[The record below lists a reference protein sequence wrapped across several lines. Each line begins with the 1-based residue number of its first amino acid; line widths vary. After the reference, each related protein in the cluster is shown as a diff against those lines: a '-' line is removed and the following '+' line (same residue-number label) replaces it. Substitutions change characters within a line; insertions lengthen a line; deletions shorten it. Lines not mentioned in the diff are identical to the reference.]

1 MEKEYNNMVKFVIQ
15 KENMECIPCIADI
28 PDNCTKIILL
38 IHGLSSSKE
47 SENASYMMK
56 YFAEKGIGVV
66 AYDQPGHGTEEAANE
81 SLLLKNCL
89 GSLAAVERYLVEN
102 YPDVEICYFG
112 SSFGGYVLGIYL
124 ARKLN
129 SGRKAFMRCA
139 AVIFPQMI
147 VGDVHAE
154 PDPETIKF
162 LNMQGYID
170 AMVDGQNVRFL
181 KEFLEELKAN
191 SMIDIYNEELP
202 DHVELSFVHG
212 EKDSVV
218 PVHTTKAFAEK
229 HGYPIVIVP
238 DEGHSISDSPSSP
251 AIVADIAYEF
261 FMGGVR
267 R

>member
-1 MEKEYNNMVKFVIQ
+1 MVKFIIE
-15 KENMECIPCIADI
+15 KENGQCVPCVADI
-28 PDNCTKIILL
+28 PENCTKIVIL

-56 YFAEKGIGVV
+56 YFTEKGVGAV

-81 SLLLKNCL
+81 ALLLKNCL
-89 GSLAAVERYLVEN
+89 DSLASVEKYLRGK
-102 YPDVEICYFG
+102 YPDAEICYFG

-129 SGRKAFMRCA
+129 SGRKAFMRCS

-154 PDPETIKF
+154 PDPEAMEF
-162 LNMQGYID
+162 LNRQGYID
-170 AMVDGQNVRFL
+170 AMVDGQSVRFL

-191 SMIDIYNEELP
+191 SMIDIYNEALP
-202 DHVELSFVHG
+202 DNVEISFVHG

-218 PVHTTKAFAEK
+218 PAHAVKAFAEK

-238 DEGHSISDSPSSP
+238 DEGHSISNSPNSP
-251 AIVADIAYEF
+251 AIVANMAYEF
-261 FMGGVR
+261 FLGGVR
-267 R
+267 

>member
-1 MEKEYNNMVKFVIQ
+1 MTKFVIE
-15 KENMECIPCIADI
+15 KENGQCIPCIADI
-28 PDNCTKIILL
+28 PDNCTKIVIL

-56 YFAEKGIGVV
+56 YFAEKGMGAI
-66 AYDQPGHGTEEAANE
+66 AYDQPGHGAEDAANE

-89 GSLAAVERYLVEN
+89 GSLSSVEKYLTEN
-102 YPDVEICYFG
+102 YPDAEICYFA

-154 PDPETIKF
+154 PDPEAMKF
-162 LNMQGYID
+162 LNTQGYID
-170 AMVDGQNVRFL
+170 AVVDGQNVRFL

-191 SMIDIYNEELP
+191 SMIDIYNEALP
-202 DHVELSFVHG
+202 ENAEFLFVHG
-212 EKDSVV
+212 EKDPVV
-218 PVHTTKAFAEK
+218 PVNAVKAFAEK
-229 HGYPIVIVP
+229 HGYPIVIIP
-238 DEGHSISDSPSSP
+238 DEGHSISNSPDSP
-251 AIVADIAYEF
+251 AIVADTAYEF
-261 FMGGVR
+261 FYKS
-267 R
+267 

>member
-1 MEKEYNNMVKFVIQ
+1 MVKFVIE
-15 KENMECIPCIADI
+15 KENGQCVPCVADI
-28 PDNCTKIILL
+28 PENCTKIIIL

-56 YFAEKGIGVV
+56 YFTEKGVGAV
-66 AYDQPGHGTEEAANE
+66 AYDQPGHGMEEAANE
-81 SLLLKNCL
+81 ALLLKNCL
-89 GSLAAVERYLVEN
+89 DSLAFVEKYLRGK
-102 YPDVEICYFG
+102 YPDAEICYFG

-129 SGRKAFMRCA
+129 SGRKAFMRCS

-154 PDPETIKF
+154 PDPEAMEF
-162 LNMQGYID
+162 LNRQGYID
-170 AMVDGQNVRFL
+170 AMVDGQSVRFL

-191 SMIDIYNEELP
+191 SMIDIYNEALP
-202 DHVELSFVHG
+202 DNVEISFVHG

-218 PVHTTKAFAEK
+218 PAHAVKAFAEK

-238 DEGHSISDSPSSP
+238 DEGHSISNSLNSP
-251 AIVADIAYEF
+251 AIVANMAYEF
-261 FMGGVR
+261 FLGGIR
-267 R
+267 